1 MAFTDRYDEQVRTA
15 INGRLRGAGKRL
27 SAYCASVVDGEDID
41 SLADDFAAGVDD
53 SVDDGVSDA
62 CCVAVAMCLA
72 LSGEASRRK
81 KKPVGKSLITAAGA
95 AALSAYLL
103 RDDRVRA
110 KDIMKGFASQTKEA
124 VSLLPDGTKE
134 ERAGRLAEYLKNPSR
149 IVADAGEESII
160 HKQPAIMSRLRRAI
174 TTEIAT
180 AYRVVEHSIW
190 NILPFVVGQEIRLGK
205 KHPVP
210 DICDELQGIYPKDF
224 KFTGWHPWCR
234 CFARPIFS
242 WESDKVTDMP
252 GNFDAWLQK
261 NAERIERAAERDT
274 LPVWIK
280 NNGKYVGVK
289 QAAQAKQISEP
300 FRGNPR
306 VRDAMDVSGF
316 NVTRVFPNGGKI
328 LVHKLVPS
336 DDSDYTK
343 LIEIATFF
351 AATGKEVRLTPKMKR
366 PPQFEYASIYGSL
379 IGTKYENKCPDFLV
393 GDLWYEHEG
402 FISRNPKNAFRNMMR
417 DGLLQSNRLII
428 DRPELTERFMRRSI
442 IGRIDK
448 GEDIEEV
455 WIRESNGSLTLL
467 YKKRT
472 ADNSQPPQSRNR

>member
-62 CCVAVAMCLA
+62 CYVAVAMCLA

-103 RDDRVRA
+103 HDDRVRA

-134 ERAGRLAEYLKNPSR
+134 ERARRLAEYLKNPSR

-160 HKQPAIMSRLRRAI
+160 HKQPAIISRLRRAI

-210 DICDELQGIYPKDF
+210 DICDDLQGIYPKDF

-252 GNFDAWLQK
+252 ENFDVWLQQ
-261 NAERIERAAERDT
+261 NAERVDRAAERGT
-274 LPVWIK
+274 LPVWIRENK
-280 NNGKYVGVK
+280 KYVKDTISQSFKTNAKLYDERKKQYQKYLDDPDYKDVEFNEENAGVK
-289 QAAQAKQISEP
+289 ATHKEHKFHENDNKRYFPEQLTGDELEIEFQNVAFGKGHSVI
-300 FRGNPR
+300 FRAEAENATDLDMFLDDVKMDLVSVTENSTIFKNQLKRKNRQLRDFNDLYNEDNESLCMYFHDPSFYAENK
-306 VRDAMDVSGF
+306 VRQGINKLKEYGA
-316 NVTRVFPNGGKI
+316 NVKI
-328 LVHKLVPS
+328 KYVYVMLNNDTEMIKL
-336 DDSDYTK
+336 
-343 LIEIATFF
+343 LIE
-351 AATGKEVRLTPKMKR
+351 
-366 PPQFEYASIYGSL
+366 
-379 IGTKYENKCPDFLV
+379 
-393 GDLWYEHEG
+393 
-402 FISRNPKNAFRNMMR
+402 
-417 DGLLQSNRLII
+417 
-428 DRPELTERFMRRSI
+428 
-442 IGRIDK
+442 
-448 GEDIEEV
+448 
-455 WIRESNGSLTLL
+455 
-467 YKKRT
+467 
-472 ADNSQPPQSRNR
+472 